1 MCSSAVDIGMCCLCL
16 FSYKA
21 VGLGKNL
28 LKICKTVRNQE
39 ATVRP

>member
-1 MCSSAVDIGMCCLCL
+1 MCSSAVDIGMCCLYL

-21 VGLGKNL
+21 VDLGKNL